1 MQKVWFI
8 TGASRGFGF
17 EITKT
22 VLSFGDKVIATV
34 RNNENELKEK
44 FNNNE
49 NLHVL
54 KLDVTNEKQA
64 IMVTNH
70 AIAIFGKIDVLVNN
84 AGYGLLAAIEEAS
97 SVEVKEVFETNVF
110 GTLNVIRAV
119 LPHMRKENSGHI
131 INISSIGGLK
141 ATAGWGIYGATKFAI
156 EGITEALAQELI
168 SLNVKA
174 TVVAPGFFRTNFL
187 DQSSLTR
194 TNNIIDDY
202 KETVGKTR
210 DLATDKNHKQIGDP
224 KKLAQAL
231 VQIVYSKNPPLHLL
245 LGRDT
250 IDRFKE
256 KTIAIENDI
265 NQWYDVVT
273 ETNFII

>member
-17 EITKT
+17 EIAKA
-22 VLSFGDKVIATV
+22 VLDSGDKVIATV
-34 RNNENELKEK
+34 RKNEKDLLEK

-49 NLHVL
+49 NLKVF
-54 KLDVTNEKQA
+54 KLDVTDEKQA
-64 IMVTNH
+64 IIVTNH
-70 AIAIFGKIDVLVNN
+70 SIAIFGKIDILVNN
-84 AGYGLLAAIEEAS
+84 AGYGLLSAVEEATS
-97 SVEVKEVFETNVF
+97 QEVKEVFETNVF

-119 LPHMRKENSGHI
+119 LPFMRNKNSGHI

-168 SLNVKA
+168 SLNIKA

-202 KETVGKTR
+202 NETVGKTR
-210 DLATDKNHKQIGDP
+210 DLATDKNHKQVGDP
-224 KKLAQAL
+224 TKLAQAL
-231 VQIVYSKNPPLHLL
+231 VQIANSKNPPLHLL

-256 KTIAIENDI
+256 KTTAIEKDI
-265 NQWYDVVT
+265 DEWYDAIT

>member
-1 MQKVWFI
+1 MQKVWLI

-34 RNNENELKEK
+34 RNNEKELKVK

-49 NLHVL
+49 NLYVL
-54 KLDVTNEKQA
+54 KLDITNEKQV

-84 AGYGLLAAIEEAS
+84 AGYGLLAAIEEATAQ
-97 SVEVKEVFETNVF
+97 EVKKVFETNVF
-110 GTLNVIRAV
+110 GTLNVIRAI

-141 ATAGWGIYGATKFAI
+141 ASAGWGIYGATKFAI
-156 EGITEALAQELI
+156 EGITEALAQELTP
-168 SLNVKA
+168 LNIKA

-187 DQSSLTR
+187 DQSSLVR

-210 DLATDKNHKQIGDP
+210 DLATDINHKQIGDP
-224 KKLAQAL
+224 KKLAEAL
-231 VQIVYSKNPPLHLL
+231 VQIACSKNSPLHLL

-256 KTIAIENDI
+256 KTIDIEKDI
-265 NQWYDVVT
+265 NQWYEVVT